1 MKSPFLIGEKIY
13 LRPLEREDAP
23 TCRDFVN
30 DPDVRRTLDQ
40 YRPKNLACEES
51 WIDGQSGDTGTIVLG
66 IALKQSDRLIG
77 ATDLRDID
85 AVNRK
90 ASFGL
95 LIGAKDEWHK
105 GHGTEA
111 TQLMLKYGFATLNL
125 NRIALS
131 VYANNPHAVRA
142 YQKTGFVLEGT
153 LRKDVF
159 RDGRYIDVFRMAIL
173 RDEWERLTEKNVEC
187 SGLTDA

>member
-1 MKSPFLIGEKIY
+1 MKNPFLIGEKIY
-13 LRPLEREDAP
+13 LRPMEREDAAA
-23 TCRDFVN
+23 CQAYVN

-40 YRPKNLACEES
+40 YRPKNLAFEEA
-51 WIDGQSGDTGTIVLG
+51 WIEGQSRDEHTIVLG

-90 ASFGL
+90 ALFGL
-95 LIGAKDEWHK
+95 VIGAKEEWHK
-105 GHGTEA
+105 GYGTEA

-125 NRIALS
+125 NRIALN
-131 VYANNPHAVRA
+131 VYATNPHAVRA
-142 YQKTGFVLEGT
+142 YQKAGFVQEGT

-159 RDGRYIDVFRMAIL
+159 RDGRYIDVFVMAIL

-187 SGLTDA
+187 SVLTDA